1 MRSRF
6 VALLSVL
13 CAPLLLV
20 LPVTPA
26 AATHIP
32 QAVTAGALP
41 TPQTNGIVFAIEI
54 VGDTA
59 YVGGRFSRARP
70 AGAAPG
76 ENEVVRKNLL
86 AFNVR
91 TGQLLSWAPTVSGT
105 EFTSAT
111 DPGPYCRKTGEDRYV
126 CDSVFRIKASPG
138 KTALYVG
145 GDFDRIDGNWRTR
158 IAKFAVSSGALTAFA
173 PRLNGRV
180 RGLSITSDT
189 VYVGGSFTSAN
200 GSSRG
205 RLAAF
210 RTDGTLLPWGPKAD
224 RSVYAVLAAP
234 EHDRVVVG
242 GAFTTL
248 NGIDRQS
255 IGAVSANAGANVAWS
270 AGVAGA
276 PVVTDIAKDSAGTA
290 YISGYA
296 YHDGVGKLRFE
307 GRMAADIA
315 TGKPKWRDGCLGD
328 TQAIAVVGKVLYSV
342 SHNHDCWAIN
352 AIREGYSDF
361 KHFRLNAETT
371 DAVTTAVRDYGA
383 VSKGDPV
390 PVMLPWFPNTN
401 GGPSDSAWH
410 NGTWA
415 IAANSEFVVAGG
427 EFTRVNGVPQ
437 QSLTRFAARGVAG
450 AKNFGP
456 QKPFAAPTLTKNS
469 DGRVVVTWRTT
480 WDAQN
485 SKLTYRVM
493 RKGSDTPRYT
503 ITKTSRPW
511 NRPRV
516 SFTDSAR
523 QGTYWIRA
531 TDADGVTI
539 STPQKTIS

>member
-1 MRSRF
+1 MRRF
-6 VALLSVL
+6 IALLGVL

-20 LPVTPA
+20 LPVSPA
-26 AATHIP
+26 AASHIP
-32 QAVTAGALP
+32 QAVTAGALS

-54 VGDTA
+54 VGNTA

-86 AFNVR
+86 SFDIR
-91 TGQLLSWAPTVSGT
+91 TGHLLPWAPKVAGT
-105 EFTSAT
+105 KFTSAT
-111 DPGPYCRKTGEDRYV
+111 DPGPYCRKTDDGRYV

-138 KTALYVG
+138 KTTLYVG
-145 GDFDRIDGNWRTR
+145 GDFTQIDGQKRWK
-158 IAKFAVSSGALTAFA
+158 IAKFGVSTGALTSFA
-173 PRLNGRV
+173 PKLNSRV
-180 RGLSITSDT
+180 RGLSVTSDT

-205 RLAAF
+205 RLVAF
-210 RTDGTLLPWGPKAD
+210 STGGTLLPWAPKAD
-224 RSVYAVLAAP
+224 KSVFAVLAAP
-234 EHDRVVVG
+234 EHNRVVVG
-242 GAFTTL
+242 GAFTKL

-255 IGAVSANAGANVAWS
+255 IGAVSGNAGANVSWS
-270 AGVAGA
+270 ANVAGE
-276 PVVTDIAKDSAGTA
+276 PTVTDIAKDSAGTA

-296 YHDGVGKLRFE
+296 FRNTVGKLKFE

-315 TGKPKWRDGCLGD
+315 TGKLKWRDGCLGD
-328 TQAIAVVGKVLYSV
+328 TQAIAVVGKVLYSA

-352 AIREGYSDF
+352 AIPEGGSDF
-361 KHFRLNAETT
+361 KYFRLNAETT

-390 PVMLPWFPNTN
+390 PVMVPWFPNTN
-401 GGPSDSAWH
+401 GGPADSVWQ

-415 IAANSEFVVAGG
+415 IAGNSQYVVAGG
-427 EFTRVNGVPQ
+427 EFTRVNGVVQ

-450 AKNFGP
+450 ARNLGP
-456 QKPFAAPTLTKNS
+456 QRPFAAPTLTKNS
-469 DGRVVVTWRTT
+469 DGRVVVKWRRT

-485 SKLTYRVM
+485 SNITYRVM
-493 RKGSDTPRYT
+493 RKGSSTPRYT
-503 ITKTSRPW
+503 VTKGSRPW
-511 NRPRV
+511 HRPSV
-516 SFTDSAR
+516 TFTDPSR

-531 TDADGVTI
+531 TDPDGVTI
-539 STPQKTIS
+539 STPQTTIS